1 MQFVQINFRR
11 SRIFGFSDEINP
23 LVIFKNYRPV
33 WIITTYRCWNLK
45 PTWQLKIELNLIII
59 RFTVLGKLPF
69 HIRVKRY
76 ELFINS
82 FIRIAN
88 SERIIIHINL
98 QFLFFE

>member
-11 SRIFGFSDEINP
+11 SRIFSFSDEINP
-23 LVIFKNYRPV
+23 LVIFKNYSPV

-69 HIRVKRY
+69 YIRVQRHK
-76 ELFINS
+76 LFIDR
-82 FIRIAN
+82 FIWIT
-88 SERIIIHINL
+88 NL
-98 QFLFFE
+98 EFNL